1 MDRVI
6 FFGSWCAWG
15 VVEHVSRI
23 FLASL
28 LCAPSGWGLVLN
40 LCNFW
45 ILPVRRPVWV
55 LVGLFLVGFGLFTA
69 CFFLK
74 LFVESLILAQD
85 ERWRRA

>member
-1 MDRVI
+1 MMDRVI
-6 FFGSWCAWG
+6 CLVRCAWG

-45 ILPVRRPVWV
+45 ILPVTDARVFVGVGVWFV
-55 LVGLFLVGFGLFTA
+55 FGWVWAFHGLFL
-69 CFFLK
+69 LK
-74 LFVESLILAQD
+74 LFL
-85 ERWRRA
+85 WRV

>member
-1 MDRVI
+1 MNSNDGSRHL
-6 FFGSWCAWG
+6 FGSWCAWG

-23 FLASL
+23 FLADPRVFGPVGVGVG
-28 LCAPSGWGLVLN
+28 CLN

-45 ILPVRRPVWV
+45 ILPVQHFV

-74 LFVESLILAQD
+74 RFL
-85 ERWRRA
+85 WRV

>member
-1 MDRVI
+1 M
-6 FFGSWCAWG
+6 
-15 VVEHVSRI
+15 VERVSRI
-23 FLASL
+23 FLAD
-28 LCAPSGWGLVLN
+28 PRVFGPVGLGVGCLN

-45 ILPVRRPVWV
+45 ILPVQHFV

-74 LFVESLILAQD
+74 HLFVESLILAQD

>member
-6 FFGSWCAWG
+6 CLVHSVRGVWLNMFHVFFWPAPAYNPVGLG
-15 VVEHVSRI
+15 VG
-23 FLASL
+23 
-28 LCAPSGWGLVLN
+28 CLN

-45 ILPVRRPVWV
+45 ILPVQHFV